1 MANGTSAHRRRLA
14 LALMVSICVA
24 GSTFGADVIDKTYD
38 TRAQAAAAL
47 GYTSSRLA
55 FATPTGYE
63 DGIAVY
69 QFVRHGE
76 YVASYARVRAASR
89 SEAYS
94 VVFLNGREV
103 RVPNEGLIEE
113 GEMEAPTAWCV
124 PSGSW
129 DDTLSQNGCC
139 SFTAVSGSTKCFN
152 SADYGTTWAS
162 CIHVCG
168 TALVG
173 GCVPSGGIDDTLG
186 LTTCCSGS
194 AVGGSTHCLDPRD
207 YGTTWKSCV
216 QTCQ

>member
-1 MANGTSAHRRRLA
+1 MANQALSQRCHLA
-14 LALMVSICVA
+14 LALTVSTWVVGPALAAERIE
-24 GSTFGADVIDKTYD
+24 KTYA
-38 TRAQAAAAL
+38 TRADAVAAL
-47 GYTSSRLA
+47 GYAQSRLV
-55 FATPTGYE
+55 FATPAGYE
-63 DGIAVY
+63 DGVALY

-76 YVASYARVRAASR
+76 YNAVYARVRAASR

-152 SADYGTTWAS
+152 AADYGTTWAS

-186 LTTCCSGS
+186 LTSCCSGS

>member
-1 MANGTSAHRRRLA
+1 MKNGAMDRVAA
-14 LALMVSICVA
+14 LAGAVA
-24 GSTFGADVIDKTYD
+24 LTLAS
-38 TRAQAAAAL
+38 QAAAARPAATVYDSRTEAAQAL
-47 GYTSSRLA
+47 GYASDKLV
-55 FATPTGYE
+55 FATPAGWE
-63 DGIAVY
+63 DGVALY

-76 YVASYARVRAASR
+76 YTAAYARVRVAAR
-89 SEAYS
+89 AEAVS
-94 VVFLNGREV
+94 VVFLQGREV
-103 RVPNEGLIEE
+103 RVPNEGVLEE
-113 GEMEAPTAWCV
+113 SPAEAPTAWCV

-129 DDTLSQNGCC
+129 DDTLSQNSCC

-152 SADYGTTWAS
+152 AADYGTTWAS

-173 GCVPSGGIDDTLG
+173 GCVPSGGIDDTLS
-186 LTTCCSGS
+186 LTRCCSGA